1 MSRLKQYLEA
11 GQVVGTHG
19 VRGEM
24 RVQPWCDSPEV
35 FATLKTL
42 YLTDTGEQ
50 PLVVKS
56 RPHKRIAIMKVKGI
70 DTLEQAA
77 AHRGAILYLNRD
89 DLPLE
94 EGAYFIAD
102 LIGLSVLDADTGQPY
117 GVITDV
123 SHTGANDVYHMEM
136 DGREVLIPAIPLVVK
151 QVNVVDGYMKI
162 HPLKGLFDL

>member
-1 MSRLKQYLEA
+1 M
-11 GQVVGTHG
+11 VGTHG
-19 VRGEM
+19 LRGEM

-50 PLVVKS
+50 PIAVKS
-56 RPHKRIAIMKVKGI
+56 RPFKRIALMKVEGV
-70 DTLEQAA
+70 DTVEQAEA
-77 AHRGAILYLNRD
+77 YRGTILYLNRD

-94 EGAYFIAD
+94 KGAYFIAD
-102 LIGLSVLDADTGQPY
+102 MIGLKVLDVDTGQQY

-123 SHTGANDVYHMEM
+123 SHTGANDVYHMDM

-151 QVNVVDGYMKI
+151 EVNVADGYMKI
-162 HPLKGLFDL
+162 YPLKGLFDL